1 MIEQDIVDSADTFRF
16 RIDFKAKAP
25 EFVMEE
31 WKVDPLTCTEADL
44 QWSV

>member
-16 RIDFKAKAP
+16 QIDFKAKAP

-44 QWSV
+44 